1 MNREDV
7 FTQVPGVGFQVAG
20 RSVRSVSPEQTPLLN
35 RKMAGGRREV
45 KKKEEKNSQPVSDTA
60 GQGLTSSPLVC
71 SFLRRAFT
79 RDGRN
84 TKRGGID
91 FLLGGGGREGRAAV
105 AAAAVGLTARIKLP
119 SFPHTPLPYSLSL
132 LFICLALEGPSV
144 CQPGSGASPSKPT
157 SPSSASLSFP
167 FPPPPFLS
175 FVRLHPPLPIFSQC
189 LFLTRLL

>member
-1 MNREDV
+1 M
-7 FTQVPGVGFQVAG
+7 
-20 RSVRSVSPEQTPLLN
+20 
-35 RKMAGGRREV
+35 
-45 KKKEEKNSQPVSDTA
+45 A

-91 FLLGGGGREGRAAV
+91 FLLGGGGREGRAAAAA

-175 FVRLHPPLPIFSQC
+175 FVRLFSPPVFSQC
-189 LFLTRLL
+189 LFLARLL